1 MGQPG
6 ANKTENAMAIA
17 DYFQWRYISV
27 ADCLAREEAKKSE
40 DGKRI
45 TDCFKQNK
53 MGKQIQ
59 IICNRFLQLT
69 TIS

>member
-6 ANKTENAMAIA
+6 SNETENAMAIA

-27 ADCLAREEAKKSE
+27 GECLEREEAKKTE

-45 TDCFKQNK
+45 SECKKANK
-53 MGKQIQ
+53 LGK
-59 IICNRFLQLT
+59 LT
-69 TIS
+69 PLKFELNH